1 MTLNQSLADFITE
14 QLNHQALTKPALVRR
29 MGYVNF
35 DKGLRRLNAILQN
48 DLSHI
53 DPFFRDRL
61 AQALGLNVA
70 DIQVAEANTRS
81 KLNAG
86 FAPYAYLSTENP
98 VPSPIFACAWGKFHE
113 QKYIRFPIGLNSA
126 DYPAFVMKQLPKAIP
141 TFGRVTGFHIHY
153 SLDNALSFSLDG
165 RKRSE
170 GVVSPTTVQ
179 TTLYI

>member
-14 QLNHQALTKPALVRR
+14 QLNHQALTKPALVSR
-29 MGYVNF
+29 MGYVNI

-48 DLSHI
+48 DLSRI

-70 DIQVAEANTRS
+70 DIQVAEAHTRS

-86 FAPYAYLSTENP
+86 FAPYAYLSTENH
-98 VPSPIFACAWGKFHE
+98 VPSPIFACAWGNFHE
-113 QKYIRFPIGLNSA
+113 QKYIRFPIGLRPA

-153 SLDNALSFSLDG
+153 SLDNAHSFSVNG
-165 RKRSE
+165 HRRCE
-170 GVVSPTTVQ
+170 GVVSPRTIL